1 MPLADDHGNGP
12 NEHCATDDLRCG
24 EPLFWP
30 LDVPVKS
37 FGRASSELVPQFKE
51 KGV

>member
-1 MPLADDHGNGP
+1 V
-12 NEHCATDDLRCG
+12 G

-30 LDVPVKS
+30 LDVLPVKS
-37 FGRASSELVPQFKE
+37 FRRASSELVPQFKE